1 MGDLEYWKAQ
11 AGRWKR
17 AYWGAMDDGDEE
29 RREILAKAR
38 ARAKAK
44 DKAERKAKRR
54 AKKLGATVGQ
64 VYKKLGGEL
73 PAYVKKKKPTGKKK
87 PQKTVMGEVLSL
99 FD

>member
-1 MGDLEYWKAQ
+1 MDALTYWKAQ

-38 ARAKAK
+38 ERAKAK
-44 DKAERKAKRR
+44 AKAQRKAN
-54 AKKLGATVGQ
+54 AKPKKATTGA
-64 VYKKLGGEL
+64 
-73 PAYVKKKKPTGKKK
+73 KKKPTGKKK
-87 PQKTVMGEVLSL
+87 TQKTVMGEVLSL